1 MLETDEFVS
10 SNSDGFLMDSIS
22 ISTAYLK
29 MKNLC
34 TNIQKEIQ
42 ADIKIH
48 NQNVLPRYILMLTH
62 SLIINIIVEF
72 DTIKLFSCQLYSYY
86 FYIYWQI
93 LPISSS
99 IDLSNITAA
108 IYSTEL
114 CNRIRAFLAA
124 WPPSGPQP
132 HVNELLVAIA
142 EFERNLESWDIR
154 SVNEIWAEF
163 PSSIQLIRFL
173 WFDFLEW
180 NAWKCRYKC
189 QPANICCFVECKLL
203 SDLVVC
209 LLAVQCRVV

>member
-10 SNSDGFLMDSIS
+10 NNSEGFLMDSIS

-48 NQNVLPRYILMLTH
+48 NENVLPRCWPFFLHLMLTH
-62 SLIINIIVEF
+62 SSTLWLNWYIIFFPSAFHYNHF
-72 DTIKLFSCQLYSYY
+72 MF
-86 FYIYWQI
+86 WQS
-93 LPISSS
+93 LPFSSS

-114 CNRIRAFLAA
+114 CNRLRAFLAA

-142 EFERNLESWDIR
+142 DFERNLESWNIR
-154 SVNEIWAEF
+154 FVNET
-163 PSSIQLIRFL
+163 SVSIQLNTDCSQKITFFPR
-173 WFDFLEW
+173 
-180 NAWKCRYKC
+180 
-189 QPANICCFVECKLL
+189 LL
-203 SDLVVC
+203 ITFWY
-209 LLAVQCRVV
+209 